1 MKEKRLHKSR
11 CEGILNNF
19 IEARCSCGN
28 CRCSVC
34 PCTHSTQYAGMQ
46 SGEVTNTLFCFVQ
59 LFLQSFRLTHRS
71 KRTGRAKS
79 CARLALFQ
87 TNDLNGGGFP

>member
-34 PCTHSTQYAGMQ
+34 PLYSLHPIRGHAKRRG
-46 SGEVTNTLFCFVQ
+46 NKHLFCFVQ
-59 LFLQSFRLTHRS
+59 LFSTVFPADAQV
-71 KRTGRAKS
+71 KKNWPGPKAVPGW
-79 CARLALFQ
+79 LF
-87 TNDLNGGGFP
+87 FKPMI

>member
-1 MKEKRLHKSR
+1 MKEKSLHKSR
-11 CEGILNNF
+11 REGILNNF

-46 SGEVTNTLFCFVQ
+46 SGEVTNTSSVLS
-59 LFLQSFRLTHRS
+59 SFFYSLS
-71 KRTGRAKS
+71 G
-79 CARLALFQ
+79 
-87 TNDLNGGGFP
+87 